1 MKIALLFGATIVAS
15 TPCLVRAQAS
25 APAERPALVV
35 FIAVDQLRGDYLD
48 RFGSQLTGGLG
59 RFRTKSALFTHA
71 WQDHAITETAPGHS
85 TMLSGREPVHTAIV
99 DNNLG
104 VYDPDAPLIGGVT
117 GPGASPRRFVG
128 TELFDWMVARDSKA
142 RVLSVSRKDRGAI
155 LPVGHT
161 KGNVYWFGV
170 GGFTTSKYYA
180 DTLPTWVRTFDA
192 SIPYDQLAGKEWNLL
207 LPADQYPE
215 PDSVPAEGG
224 GGGGNFMFPHV
235 MPSADALRAAL
246 LAYPWMDSVTLAFAL
261 DGVHAMQLGK
271 RGLQS
276 SGANS
281 MPDLLSISLSTTD
294 AVGHAFGPDSRE
306 IHDQVL
312 RLDRWLGAFL
322 DSLQREIPADRMA
335 LVLTSDHGISSLPEI
350 KPPPEGHGGRIWMSD
365 IAHEVEQS
373 LETRYR
379 AAFGIEFESGLF
391 YADVSA
397 LKAHRVDIDS
407 VANAIVEMSTK
418 EAPGIRI
425 GFTART
431 LPTSTDSGAVRWRRT
446 LPPRLGW
453 LAALVAED
461 GYIWSPGRAIGEHG
475 TPNADDLSVPIAF
488 MGAGVTPGRH
498 DRLVRTVDIAP
509 TLAKLLGISPSE
521 ALDGVPIDEVLAN
534 KGKAAEK

>member
-1 MKIALLFGATIVAS
+1 MKLVPILAATIVSA
-15 TPCLVRAQAS
+15 PFVARAQA
-25 APAERPALVV
+25 PASSERPALVV
-35 FIAVDQLRGDYLD
+35 FIAIDQLRGDYLD
-48 RFGSQLTGGLG
+48 RFGSQLTGGLA

-85 TMLSGREPVHTAIV
+85 TMLSGREPAHTAIV

-128 TELFDWMVARDSKA
+128 TELFDWMVSRDSKA

-155 LPVGHT
+155 LPVGHA
-161 KGNVYWFGV
+161 KGSVYWFGV

-180 DTLPTWVRTFDA
+180 DTLPSWVKTFDA
-192 SIPYDQLAGKEWNLL
+192 SIPYAALAGKEWNLL

-224 GGGGNFMFPHV
+224 GGNFMFPHV
-235 MPSADALRAAL
+235 LPSADALRSSL

-271 RGLQS
+271 RGLQTA
-276 SGANS
+276 ANANT

-306 IHDQVL
+306 MHDQML

-322 DSLQREIPADRMA
+322 DSLQREVPADRMV
-335 LVLTSDHGISSLPEI
+335 LVLTGDHGMSSLPELI
-350 KPPPEGHGGRIWMSD
+350 VARTGHGGRIWMSD

-373 LETRYR
+373 LEARYH

-391 YADVSA
+391 YADVA
-397 LKAHRVDIDS
+397 MLKARKVNIDS
-407 VANAIVEMSTK
+407 VANAIVAASLER
-418 EAPGIRI
+418 PGVRI
-425 GFTART
+425 GFTPST
-431 LPTSTDSGAVRWRRT
+431 LATSTDSGAIRWRRT
-446 LPPRLGW
+446 LPPQLGW
-453 LAALVAED
+453 IATLVLGD
-461 GYIWSPGRAIGEHG
+461 DFIWSPRNIAAEHG
-475 TPNADDLSVPIAF
+475 TPNAGDLSVPIAF
-488 MGAGVTPGRH
+488 MGPGIAVARY

-509 TLAKLLGISPSE
+509 TLAKLLGIVPSE
-521 ALDGVPIDEVLAN
+521 KLDGVPIDEVLIH
-534 KGKAAEK
+534 K